1 MSVSPAGQKS
11 TRNEQDIR
19 EMSCQ
24 GKALSQVAEMT
35 NLALE
40 NTLEPP
46 EVSHLNIYDINTE
59 IHQHYT

>member
-1 MSVSPAGQKS
+1 
-11 TRNEQDIR
+11 
-19 EMSCQ
+19 MSCQ

-46 EVSHLNIYDINTE
+46 EVNHLNIYDINTE